1 MRIACTSDEVTIF
14 LCTGVGFL
22 RIYLYSQSDFDTGF
36 PGPGVAIVGVG
47 RLFFA
52 YLSRCCCGRFA
63 GDAFRCSAFS
73 LMVTGNNGQVGT
85 IGLAWSLRVKWTSAL
100 TAQPNI
106 SDANCWLVHL
116 GGGVFLLFLFLF
128 FSFNSPCCSISCG
141 DPYLLLMCVLF
152 FPTRLLLFFVLI
164 SLSYRSFDAG
174 YLV

>member
-1 MRIACTSDEVTIF
+1 MRIACTSDEATIF

-36 PGPGVAIVGVG
+36 LGPGVAIVGVG

-52 YLSRCCCGRFA
+52 YLSRRCCGRFA

-116 GGGVFLLFLFLF
+116 GGGVFLLFFIF
-128 FSFNSPCCSISCG
+128 YFFNSPCCSISCG

-152 FPTRLLLFFVLI
+152 FLLVCFLFFVLI
-164 SLSYRSFDAG
+164 SLSYRSFDTG